1 MLGGGAYGSYNYARS
16 YHNSSGYTAYGSY
29 NYGLISGTSYGQA
42 YGSYNLGYAGKSY
55 YDYAYGSYNRAIGG
69 YYGNWATYSS
79 GVTYSTSGYSSSDR
93 KLKKNIRNY
102 DGAINDIMKLQ
113 PRVYDFDVDRYPTM
127 GLPEE
132 EQLGLI
138 AQELEEVFPNL
149 IRMAKEQK
157 MVMPESHATE
167 QGLEYTVV
175 APAEYDENDELVSE
189 AMVEA
194 GEEVEFKAVNY
205 QALIPV
211 LIKGIQEQQEIIEVL
226 EARIEV
232 LENN

>member
-157 MVMPESHATE
+157 MVMPESNATE
-167 QGLEYTVV
+167 QGLEYAVV

-211 LIKGIQEQQEIIEVL
+211 LIKGIQEQPEIIEVL

>member
-1 MLGGGAYGSYNYARS
+1 LLGGGAYGSYNYARS

-29 NYGLISGTSYGQA
+29 NYGPISGTSYGQA

-55 YDYAYGSYNRAIGG
+55 YDYAYCSYNRAIGG

-167 QGLEYTVV
+167 QGLEYAVV

-211 LIKGIQEQQEIIEVL
+211 LIKGIQEQPEIIEVL

>member
-1 MLGGGAYGSYNYARS
+1 
-16 YHNSSGYTAYGSY
+16 
-29 NYGLISGTSYGQA
+29 
-42 YGSYNLGYAGKSY
+42 
-55 YDYAYGSYNRAIGG
+55 
-69 YYGNWATYSS
+69 
-79 GVTYSTSGYSSSDR
+79 
-93 KLKKNIRNY
+93 
-102 DGAINDIMKLQ
+102 MKLQ

-189 AMVEA
+189 A